1 MQIFIAIGAFFCFL
15 GVVAGALGAHALQDW
30 IIRMGGSNNFDLAT
44 TYMFYHGLGLI
55 AVGVLMGRRPANG
68 LKIAGWAFTAGSL
81 LFQGNLF
88 LIAVGGIRTF
98 QALTPVG
105 GILLM
110 AGWVAL
116 AAAALKMR
124 IQKE

>member
-1 MQIFIAIGAFFCFL
+1 LKTYVAIGAIFCFL
-15 GVVAGALGAHALQDW
+15 GVVAGAMGAHALKDL
-30 IIRMGGSNNFDLAT
+30 IVRMGGSNNFDLAT

-55 AVGVLMGRRPANG
+55 AVGLLVGRYPLFG
-68 LKIAGWAFTAGSL
+68 LKVSGALMVAGSI

-88 LIAVGGIRTF
+88 LIALGGIRVF

-105 GILLM
+105 GICLM

-116 AAAALKMR
+116 AVTVLKMR
-124 IQKE
+124 IHKE